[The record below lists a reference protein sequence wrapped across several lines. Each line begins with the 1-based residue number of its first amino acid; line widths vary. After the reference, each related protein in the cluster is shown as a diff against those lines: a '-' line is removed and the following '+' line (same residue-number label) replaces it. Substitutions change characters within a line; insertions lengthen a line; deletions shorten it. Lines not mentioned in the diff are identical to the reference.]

1 MLHVVLLLAAAAFRT
16 MVGVI
21 AHCHN
26 MGVMH
31 RDIKAG
37 GSPANWGSCT
47 TWRMH
52 AVVMCA
58 GCCCLQPENFLL
70 TDKSKDAELRATE

>member
-1 MLHVVLLLAAAAFRT
+1 LQVANGGELFDRIVERGHYSEKDAAAAFRV

-31 RDIKAG
+31 RDIKPEVG
-37 GSPANWGSCT
+37 QCSVQSYIHVLPAFYS
-47 TWRMH
+47 
-52 AVVMCA
+52 
-58 GCCCLQPENFLL
+58 
-70 TDKSKDAELRATE
+70 

>member
-1 MLHVVLLLAAAAFRT
+1 LFDRIVERGHYSEKDAATAFRT

-31 RDIKAG
+31 RDIK
-37 GSPANWGSCT
+37 
-47 TWRMH
+47 
-52 AVVMCA
+52 
-58 GCCCLQPENFLL
+58 PEVGPSGHGAHLH
-70 TDKSKDAELRATE
+70 